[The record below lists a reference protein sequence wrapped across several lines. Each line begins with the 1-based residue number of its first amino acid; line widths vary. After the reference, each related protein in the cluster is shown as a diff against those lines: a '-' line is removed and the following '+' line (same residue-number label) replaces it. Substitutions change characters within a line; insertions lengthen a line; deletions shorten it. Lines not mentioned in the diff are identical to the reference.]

1 MLCIES
7 LRYNI
12 GLKCKYAKVTN
23 NKNDLA
29 ELIYAKIDVPKLN
42 FKQNIS

>member
-12 GLKCKYAKVTN
+12 GLKCKYAMVTN
-23 NKNDLA
+23 NKNDLT
-29 ELIYAKIDVPKLN
+29 ELIYAKRDA
-42 FKQNIS
+42 